1 MVEKT
6 NIVKVDVYRR
16 NAVVTRRGSL
26 KLEPGRNTVFIA
38 GLTVSSLR
46 DTVRLRFAGNVKTLD
61 INYISALDVEDSE
74 RPQTAE
80 IEQSIRN
87 VNKELEICEKI
98 QELREKN
105 ADFTSRSDVSVE
117 AQEHVMK
124 DLPGQLMELY
134 DKTTELLE
142 KRKKLEEK
150 LSGLQAVRNETIIK
164 ADLSVESEGT
174 YDLELQYVEQNAGWM
189 PLYEIRYTS
198 EKLPLE
204 VIMKATIRQN
214 TREDWEKVNVVLYT
228 GNPTVSNELPVLEPA
243 VLSIYDPKP
252 VKANFA
258 RPRLAMKMAGGNSFS
273 LSEDMADECV
283 EEIAFN
289 DAVMDAAIV
298 SQEETMTSY
307 ELPGKR
313 DIIRNSDG
321 NSAEL
326 QRFDVKAQYGLL
338 TVPKLDTRCFMIAV
352 IKNEDWPLPAAT
364 AKIYIKDAYAGQVFV
379 STDPEKDEFEL
390 SLGVDERISVSRKVS
405 PEKTSGAFLKGTKT
419 KQCEYKI
426 RVSSTFADPLNVM
439 IKDSIPVSS
448 DKSIEVETGELSG
461 TKLNEKDGFLTWE
474 KTVDSS
480 KAVEITVTYSISWPK
495 DKILQED

>member
-26 KLEPGRNTVFIA
+26 KLEAGRNTVFIA

-61 INYISALDVEDSE
+61 INYISALDVEDCE
-74 RPQTAE
+74 RPETAE
-80 IEQSIRN
+80 IEDSIRS
-87 VNKELEICEKI
+87 VDKELEICQKM
-98 QELREKN
+98 QELRERN

-117 AQEHVMK
+117 AQERVISE
-124 DLPGQLMELY
+124 LPGRLKELF

-142 KRKKLEEK
+142 TKRKHEEK

-164 ADLSVESEGT
+164 ADLGAESEGT
-174 YDLELQYVEQNAGWM
+174 VEFELQYVEQNASWM

-198 EKLPLE
+198 EKNPLE

-228 GNPTVSNELPVLEPA
+228 GNPTVSNTLPVLEPET
-243 VLSIYDPKP
+243 VSLYVPRP
-252 VKANFA
+252 VRFNGEGAKMGMAFA
-258 RPRLAMKMAGGNSFS
+258 SAACASPMNV
-273 LSEDMADECV
+273 ADECT
-283 EEIAFN
+283 EGPEFFES
-289 DAVMDAAIV
+289 VMDSAVV

-338 TVPKLDTRCFMIAV
+338 TIPKLDTRCFMIAV

-364 AKIYIKDAYAGQVFV
+364 AKIYIKDAYAGQVYV
-379 STDPEKDEFEL
+379 ETDPEKDEFEL

-405 PEKTSGAFLKGTKT
+405 PEKVSSVFLKGTKK

-426 RVSSTFADPLNVM
+426 RVSSSFADPLKVM
-439 IKDSIPVSS
+439 IKDSIPVST
-448 DKSIEVETGELSG
+448 DKSIEVETDELSG
-461 TKLNEKDGFLTWE
+461 AKISEKDGFLTWE

-480 KAVEITVTYSISWPK
+480 KAAEISVSYSISWPK
-495 DKILQED
+495 DKVLQEN